1 MSMNM
6 KVKNSR
12 IFLRNVRFH
21 AFHGVLEQERS
32 VGNDYVVNIVAD
44 CDFTHAL
51 QTDELQDTVSYA
63 DISKLLEHVAGRIG
77 ERLFA
82 EFPAIQSLDISIMKV
97 NPPFGADCDGAG
109 VEVHLMN
116 YKTLC

>member
-1 MSMNM
+1 M

-21 AFHGVLEQERS
+21 AYHGVLEQERS

-63 DISKLLEHVAGRIG
+63 D
-77 ERLFA
+77 RLDMD
-82 EFPAIQSLDISIMKV
+82 LVM
-97 NPPFGADCDGAG
+97 
-109 VEVHLMN
+109 VHRL
-116 YKTLC
+116 TEL

>member
-1 MSMNM
+1 M

-21 AFHGVLEQERS
+21 AYHGVLEQERS

-44 CDFTHAL
+44 CDL
-51 QTDELQDTVSYA
+51 SYA
-63 DISKLLEHVAGRIG
+63 DIYTLLKEEMAVPSKLLEHVAGRIG

-109 VEVHLMN
+109 IEVHLMN

>member
-1 MSMNM
+1 M

-21 AFHGVLEQERS
+21 AYHGVLEQERS

-51 QTDELQDTVSYA
+51 QTDELQDTVGCA
-63 DISKLLEHVAGRIG
+63 QQVAGTCGRKNRGAPLCRVSCYTESRHQYHEG
-77 ERLFA
+77 ESALWCRLRR
-82 EFPAIQSLDISIMKV
+82 SRNRS
-97 NPPFGADCDGAG
+97 
-109 VEVHLMN
+109 
-116 YKTLC
+116 TLNEL

>member
-1 MSMNM
+1 MSM

-21 AFHGVLEQERS
+21 AYHGVLEQERS

-51 QTDELQDTVSYA
+51 QTDELQDTVSC
-63 DISKLLEHVAGRIG
+63 GRKNRGAPLCRVSCHTESRHQYHEG
-77 ERLFA
+77 ESALWCRLRR
-82 EFPAIQSLDISIMKV
+82 SRNRS
-97 NPPFGADCDGAG
+97 
-109 VEVHLMN
+109 
-116 YKTLC
+116 TLNEL